1 VYAADFVDFGIF
13 TGPVAVVD
21 LEGAEPALSPLG
33 DGLTPS
39 LTSMLANA
47 TFYRSTVKHATQ
59 KNPK

>member
-1 VYAADFVDFGIF
+1 MDFGIF
-13 TGPVAVVD
+13 TGPVAVAD
-21 LEGAEPALSPLG
+21 LEGTEPALPPLG